1 MKKIG
6 VFTPHFE
13 GFWQH
18 IYNLFTEIDLVSRK
32 RTMLAIAKATSN
44 RSCPHFEGMKL
55 SPEITFVSRPQN
67 EALLFALKIIPHLI
81 GQKMGK
87 MHPSLRIVYFLFTK
101 NDSANKKCAFWRIA
115 KVTYDLK

>member
-18 IYNLFTEIDLVSRK
+18 IYNLFTEIDLVSEK

-67 EALLFALKIIPHLI
+67 EALLLAFKN
-81 GQKMGK
+81 
-87 MHPSLRIVYFLFTK
+87 HPSPNRTK
-101 NDSANKKCAFWRIA
+101 NGQNTPLAPHCLLFIYKKQLCKQKNAPLGAFQ
-115 KVTYDLK
+115 K